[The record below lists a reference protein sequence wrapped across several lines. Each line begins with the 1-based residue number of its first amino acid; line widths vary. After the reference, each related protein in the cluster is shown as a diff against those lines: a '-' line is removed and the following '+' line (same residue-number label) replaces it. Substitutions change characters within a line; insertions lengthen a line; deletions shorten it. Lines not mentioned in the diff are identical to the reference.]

1 MKLGNH
7 GWGMRDMIIYTCILI
22 LFLLVAA
29 YSVKSLYDVIG
40 TPVENENVPVTP
52 PVVEEPEEDKP
63 IVVDYE
69 YYNKLELDMKNATL
83 NYLAA
88 RPTIIENDILK
99 ITSDTLVNL
108 EYMDEL
114 YDQTKEN
121 KCLGYS
127 NVYQDEDGDYIVK
140 SYINCNNYVT
150 EGY

>member
-52 PVVEEPEEDKP
+52 PVVEETEEDKP

-140 SYINCNNYVT
+140 SYISCNNYVT

>member
-140 SYINCNNYVT
+140 SYISCNNYVT

>member
-40 TPVENENVPVTP
+40 TPVENENVLVTP
-52 PVVEEPEEDKP
+52 PVVEETEEDKP

-140 SYINCNNYVT
+140 SYISCNNYVT